1 MAYAHGMAMAMG
13 KMVDAVMAK
22 MVDAVM
28 EEAPGRGGRVGMER
42 AGRGARR
49 RDRSGLAV

>member
-1 MAYAHGMAMAMG
+1 MG

-28 EEAPGRGGRVGMER
+28 EEALGRGGRVGMER
-42 AGRGARR
+42 LGAGR
-49 RDRSGLAV
+49 DAVTGVGWLV

>member
-22 MVDAVM
+22 MVAAVM
-28 EEAPGRGGRVGMER
+28 EEALGVGGRVGMER
-42 AGRGARR
+42 AGRGVRR